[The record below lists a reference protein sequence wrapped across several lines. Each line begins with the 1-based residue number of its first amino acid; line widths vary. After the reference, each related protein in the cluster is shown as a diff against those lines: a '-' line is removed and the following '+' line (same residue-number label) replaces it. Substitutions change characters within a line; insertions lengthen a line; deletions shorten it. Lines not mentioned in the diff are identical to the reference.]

1 MKNIS
6 ALMEIFPIVQK
17 LLLNTIDLHSVTL
30 TRTQMLVLFTLSGKK
45 NLNMSQLASY
55 IASSKEQ
62 TTRAV
67 APLVKQ
73 GYVVRF
79 HMEDNRKKVYVRLS
93 ALGEDFIYR
102 EKQLVKERLSSKFN
116 NLSSEDQE
124 MFHRGVS
131 DILSVL
137 KKLE

>member
-93 ALGEDFIYR
+93 AQGEDFIYR